1 VKATINEF
9 PILASSEV
17 SWTLKQGIRPNVQ
30 GFDMVPA
37 HAASLEAIRGPVTL
51 TLGEDKYQFL
61 YVVNVEAGQNPN
73 IRRVVLADRRIWW
86 SYPFVRRVYNL
97 RRNVGAKR
105 IKDPASPPENLSVI
119 PAVWY
124 ARWSLKNQAPG
135 AAPAGAVWTPIE
147 SLRDIIARASSAEKQ
162 AFGTA
167 PGVSIAPEVGQK
179 LDALPI
185 EDLLIL
191 ENGDNALYRLF
202 KYLPGV
208 DVHIDPAGSARFES
222 KASGKEAN
230 EVKKGGP
237 TLTIDGDYKLVSNR
251 RIRPRKVEVFFTPEA
266 EVRFDAVTEGQSVEV
281 DDRFCENVL
290 PIPDFSLE
298 VNGQTLCQGT
308 WITFDQAFTAWGTP
322 PGFTTPLTHDRV
334 QKAMVPFM
342 DLWAGLEISGAMDPN
357 ADWAARIAAIQQH
370 YRRTYRIS
378 RQWMDRIWK
387 LKAFRIATVDQATGT
402 RAPAIVYSDYAI
414 IPGQRALFN
423 EAKSGRT
430 PKDQSF
436 AINVK
441 GYPLSGE
448 LDSRSKAAPAQ
459 VVIADHDQGVI
470 HFEYLIDPVRLFEA
484 VLPSMV
490 TMSAAEDQV
499 DTLGRP
505 KFAGPTA
512 DITNRG
518 RPICYDSVVSNNR
531 NSIPKMTRNHH
542 AAVILTAIP
551 GGPNDER
558 ALYKVTV
565 EPKDVSSLLP
575 TAAQAGLN
583 QAEGPVMQ
591 VYVGPAIETA
601 RVPWL
606 DKRSRDI
613 ERLFGVGGDEK
624 PPDITDIVLNEGPKG
639 GVGAASL
646 QAIARASAA
655 RLYASMADR
664 WQGEASVT
672 MNKDL
677 RPVGYLEEV
686 EHTLESDGVARSRLK
701 LPQKIEPFDL
711 FTFLD
716 SSQRM
721 ITMKLA
727 EPGGAT

>member
-1 VKATINEF
+1 MKATIKDL
-9 PILASSEV
+9 PILASSPV
-17 SWTLKQGIRPNVQ
+17 SWTLRQGIRPNVQ
-30 GFDMVPA
+30 GFDMTPA
-37 HAASLEAIRGPVTL
+37 HAATLEASRGPVEL
-51 TLGEDKYQFL
+51 VIGDNKFQFL
-61 YVVNVEAGQNPN
+61 YVVAVEAGPNPN
-73 IRRVVLADRRIWW
+73 IRRVMLADRRIWW
-86 SYPFVRRVYNL
+86 SYTFIRRVYNL
-97 RRNVGAKR
+97 RRNVGVKR
-105 IKDPASPPENLSVI
+105 MKDPASPPENLSVL
-119 PAVWY
+119 PSVWY
-124 ARWSLKNQAPG
+124 APWSLKDQSPG
-135 AAPAGAVWTPIE
+135 AAPPGAVWTPIE
-147 SLRDIIARASSAEKQ
+147 ALRDIVERASTAEKQ
-162 AFGTA
+162 AFGSS

-191 ENGDNALYRLF
+191 ENGDQALLRLF
-202 KYLPGV
+202 RYLPSV
-208 DVHIDPAGSARFES
+208 DVYIDPAGSARFES

-237 TLTIDGDYKLVSNR
+237 TLTVDGDYKLVSNR
-251 RIRPRKVEVFFTPEA
+251 LIRPRKVEVFFTPEA
-266 EVRFDAVTEGQSVEV
+266 EVRFDAVTEGQSLEA
-281 DDRFCENVL
+281 DDRFCDNVL

-308 WITFDQAFTAWGTP
+308 WITFDQAFVAWGAP
-322 PGFTTPLTHDRV
+322 PGFTSPLSHDRI

-342 DLWAGLEISGAMDPN
+342 DLWAGLEISGAMDPD

-378 RQWMDRIWK
+378 RRWMDRIWK
-387 LKAFRIATVDQATGT
+387 LKPFRIATVDQATGT
-402 RAPAIVYSDYAI
+402 RAPALVYSDYAI

-423 EAKSGRT
+423 EAKSGRP

-441 GYPLSGE
+441 GYPLSNRI
-448 LDSRSKAAPAQ
+448 DRTSKAAPAL
-459 VVIADHDQGVI
+459 VVIADHDQGII
-470 HFEYLIDPVRLFEA
+470 HLEYQIDPVRLFEA

-490 TMSAAEDQV
+490 TMSGTESNV
-499 DTLGRP
+499 DPLGRP

-531 NSIPKMTRNHH
+531 NSIPKLTRNHK

-565 EPKDVSSLLP
+565 EPRDVSNLLP
-575 TAAQAGLN
+575 TPAQAGLG
-583 QAEGPVMQ
+583 QAQGPVMQ

-606 DKRSRDI
+606 DTRSRDI
-613 ERLFGVGGDEK
+613 ERLFGVGGETE
-624 PPDITDIVLNEGPKG
+624 PPQISDIVLNDGPKG

-664 WQGEASVT
+664 WQGEASVD

-677 RPVGYLEEV
+677 RPVGYLDEV
-686 EHTLESDGVARSRLK
+686 QHILESDGVAKSRLK
-701 LPQKIEPFDL
+701 LPEKIEPFDL

-716 SSQRM
+716 SNQRM